1 MGKDVPVLML
11 NQAPFP
17 LEGRRALLLAEGEF
31 SPLGAKTAVCYLRYR
46 GDDVVAVLDSTQAGR
61 TTDQVV
67 GIGGAT
73 PVVASITEALTYSPE
88 IAIVGTAPRGGRLD
102 GGLRRI
108 LTECFGAG
116 LDVVS
121 GLHTLIADEPDLIG
135 AARGANAHFWDV
147 RRVPETGTV
156 ASGAGCSTGAKTVLV
171 TGSDCNVGK
180 MTVAVELFDEAER
193 RGLRTAWAATGQT
206 GIMLRGRGVCVD
218 RVIADFIGGAAEE
231 LVNFEGRDMELVFV
245 EGQGSLLHPGYG
257 GVTLGLM
264 FGVMPDCMVLAHHV
278 GREHI
283 RRYEVPVPAVAE
295 LVRLHETVMSPLKSS
310 RVAAIALNSAD
321 LEMDEAK
328 KAISDVRRETGLTAT
343 DPVRFGA
350 SEILDAVLAALR

>member
-1 MGKDVPVLML
+1 ML

-17 LEGRRALLLAEGEF
+17 LEGRRVLLLAEGEF

-46 GDDVVAVLDSTQAGR
+46 GGDVVAVLDSTQAGR
-61 TTDQVV
+61 TADQVV

-73 PVVASITEALTYSPE
+73 PVVSSIDEALAYSPDM
-88 IAIVGTAPRGGRLD
+88 AIVGTAPRGGRLD
-102 GGLRRI
+102 EGLRRI
-108 LTECFGAG
+108 LARCFGAG

-121 GLHTLIADEPDLIG
+121 GLHTLIADEADLAS
-135 AARGANAHFWDV
+135 AARNANAEFWDV
-147 RRVPETGTV
+147 RYVPETGSV
-156 ASGAGCSTGAKTVLV
+156 ASGLGCSTGAKTVLV
-171 TGSDCNVGK
+171 IGSDCNVGK
-180 MTVAVELFDEAER
+180 MTATVELFEEAKR
-193 RGLRTAWAATGQT
+193 RGLRAAWAATGQT

-231 LVNFEGRDMELVFV
+231 LVNFEGRGTDLVFV

-278 GREHI
+278 GRERI
-283 RRYEVPVPAVAE
+283 RRYEVPMPPVSE
-295 LVRLHETVMSPLKSS
+295 LIEYHETVMRPLKRSL
-310 RVAAIALNSAD
+310 VTAVALNTSD
-321 LEMDEAK
+321 FETK
-328 KAISDVRRETGLTAT
+328 KAKHIVAEMRQETGLAVT

-350 SEILDAVLAALR
+350 SEILDALLAAIP